1 MGRERVGGERQRERQ
16 QERERERENERGSDS
31 EEESRQRRGEADADA
46 TCALPVG
53 KGWFTENR
61 QGRRHSE
68 MRVAC
73 GAGR

>member
-1 MGRERVGGERQRERQ
+1 MGGERVGGERRRERQ
-16 QERERERENERGSDS
+16 QERENERGSDS